1 MSGIGLTI
9 NTLHHSH
16 HFLMTLTDDG
26 HHSHLVANTSGDEGS
41 HQAHVGDVDPLQTVQ
56 HRGQLLG
63 VVFPLEERSQV
74 SSRDAID

>member
-26 HHSHLVANTSGDEGS
+26 HHSHLVVNTSADKVA
-41 HQAHVGDVDPLQTVQ
+41 HQLNVGDVDRLKAVQ
-56 HRGQLLG
+56 DSRE
-63 VVFPLEERSQV
+63 VVGIIFSLEERSQ
-74 SSRDAID
+74 